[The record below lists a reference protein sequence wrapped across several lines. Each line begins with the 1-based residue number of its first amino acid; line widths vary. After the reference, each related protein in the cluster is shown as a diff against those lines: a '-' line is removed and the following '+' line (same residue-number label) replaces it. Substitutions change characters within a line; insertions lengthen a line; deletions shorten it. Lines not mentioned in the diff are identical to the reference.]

1 MTSSLRDA
9 AVIVLDCQA
18 TGASPKHGHL
28 LELAWLTMRASVPP
42 DPAAIVA
49 SCVALP
55 EGATIPPIVR
65 ELTGIT
71 DADMIDAPSASA
83 LWSRLRADAASIA
96 DERGVA
102 LAVVHFARFEQ
113 AFLGDLHAREH
124 PDTPMP
130 VHMLCTHEIAR
141 RVLPGMPR
149 LGLRALAGYF
159 GHGAEEPRRSHG
171 HVWATAFVWRHLVD
185 VLAERGIEDLAA
197 LHGLLAVAAPRPGRR
212 EYPMPKTKRLALP
225 DVPGVY
231 RMLRTSGDVLY
242 VGKATSL
249 RKRVNGWFQKQSNI
263 PDRLLEML
271 SQARDLDVTPTA
283 SALEAAVLECDEI
296 KRLDPPFNEA
306 LLARERAAWFVGD
319 ALDEPRPTAD
329 RRRRLGPLGSQWHA
343 KRLAALQRALA
354 GDVVEGRRDPI
365 VAALGWPDPEEIDP
379 TALAEGLARLRAE
392 LGDIVLDRRMAARV
406 GAKWWREQ
414 LASGVPVAEVE
425 DPAEVNA
432 DTPWTAQDVHES
444 LRDVILTFAR
454 VLRRARWLRM
464 LSESSIAFVDAGVS
478 RRLVVHGGRVTADDP
493 TSTTP
498 KLRIDRRSFD
508 LATFDRL
515 RVLTTEL
522 RRIALAGGFVSIR
535 TARTLLV
542 GERLVRVLAWV

>member
-1 MTSSLRDA
+1 VTSSLRDA

-28 LELAWLTMRASVPP
+28 LELAWLVMRASVPP

-65 ELTGIT
+65 ELTGIGP
-71 DADMIDAPSASA
+71 DDLVGAPTASE
-83 LWSRLRADAASIA
+83 LWARLTADAAGIA
-96 DERGVA
+96 DPTGVA

-113 AFLGDLHAREH
+113 SFLGDLHAREH
-124 PDTPMP
+124 PGSPMP
-130 VHMLCTHEIAR
+130 VRMLCTHEIAR
-141 RVLPGMPR
+141 RLLPGMPR

-159 GHGAEEPRRSHG
+159 GHGAEDPRRGRG
-171 HVWATAFVWRHLVD
+171 HVWATAIVWRHLAD
-185 VLAERGIEDLAA
+185 ALAERGIDDLAA
-197 LHGLLAVAAPRPGRR
+197 LDAWLAVPPPKATRR
-212 EYPMPKTKRLALP
+212 EYPMPKAKRLALP
-225 DVPGVY
+225 DAPGVY

-296 KRLDPPFNEA
+296 KRLAPPFNEA

-343 KRLAALQRALA
+343 RRLAALQRALS
-354 GDVVEGRRDPI
+354 GEVTVGRGHPI
-365 VAALGWPDPEEIDP
+365 AAALGWPDPDEIDP
-379 TALAEGLARLRAE
+379 AVMEEGLARLRAE
-392 LGDIVLDRRMAARV
+392 LGDVALDRRTAARI

-414 LASGVPVAEVE
+414 LASGVPVADVE
-425 DPAEVNA
+425 DEPEEE
-432 DTPWTAQDVHES
+432 TPWTAEDVHES
-444 LRDVILTFAR
+444 LRDVILVFAR
-454 VLRRARWLRM
+454 VLRRARWLRV
-464 LSESSIAFVDAGVS
+464 LSESSIAFVDGGVA
-478 RRLVVHGGRVTADDP
+478 RRLVVQRGRVLADDVP
-493 TSTTP
+493 RAP
-498 KLRIDRRSFD
+498 AQRLDRRAASFD

-535 TARTLLV
+535 TDRALLE
-542 GERLVRVLAWV
+542 GERLLRILAWV